1 MQEVQGRNVLR
12 QGKLDGYKLDFQV
25 VLMDTDAL

>member
-12 QGKLDGYKLDFQV
+12 QGKVDGYKLDLQAV
-25 VLMDTDAL
+25 RMDTDAL